1 MKKIVFVF
9 AILTIF
15 SCKQKK
21 EQIII
26 EDISVAQ
33 KIANAHGFKRWDNV
47 TSVEFTFGGQIEDTN
62 SGRSWA
68 WNPKTKDIKLKKSNK
83 TVVYNQKQLDSS
95 NLKIDKA
102 FINDKF
108 WAFIPFQLVWD
119 TGVSISKPIKS
130 LAPVTNTELNKLTL
144 LYSNQGGY
152 TPGDAYDIYFNNDY
166 IIKEWT
172 FRRNNAT
179 EATLTN
185 TFENYIDIEGIKV
198 AQEHKKADGKWNLL
212 IRDLKIQFEE

>member
-1 MKKIVFVF
+1 MKKIIFMF
-9 AILTIF
+9 GILTIF
-15 SCKQKK
+15 SCKQRK
-21 EQIII
+21 EQIIL

-33 KIANAHGFKRWDNV
+33 KIANAHGFKNWDKV
-47 TSVEFTFGGQIEDTN
+47 TSISFTFGGQIEDTS
-62 SGRSWA
+62 SGRSWT
-68 WNPKTKDIKLKKSNK
+68 WNPKTKDIRLKRGSKIIA
-83 TVVYNQKQLDSS
+83 YNQKQLDSS

-119 TGVSISKPIKS
+119 TGISISEPIKTM
-130 LAPVTNTELNKLTL
+130 APVTNIELNKLTL

-166 IIKEWT
+166 IIMEWT
-172 FRRNNAT
+172 FRKNNST

-185 TFENYIDIEGIKV
+185 TFENYVDIKGIKV
-198 AQEHKKADGKWNLL
+198 AQEHRKADGKWNLL